1 MMGRAH
7 LHPSRAWLVGLLAAL
22 VLAVAIAVAA
32 GCSVDVPLGVDPHS
46 DAAVRPVADAAADAG
61 G

>member
-1 MMGRAH
+1 MMWRVQI
-7 LHPSRAWLVGLLAAL
+7 LPSRAWLVSVLAAL
-22 VLAVAIAVAA
+22 ALAVAIALAA

-46 DAAVRPVADAAADAG
+46 DAAVPPDAADAG